1 MPLGLMKDVALTS
14 NDTPAAAP
22 SGPFLPATVLA
33 THKELPELYDYLLK
47 FIIIGD
53 SGVGKSCLLY
63 HFLND
68 RIRDPSP
75 HTIGV
80 EFASTLMRLP
90 SIAPSSTSY
99 PAGSGGQASGI
110 QIPASKT
117 LKVQCWDSAGQER
130 FRSVSRQYYRG
141 ACGAVVVFDIT
152 SRRSFEALASWL
164 SDARTLASS
173 DLEVVVVG
181 NKLDQEEDRQVPYLE
196 ASRWAQEHNAT
207 YVETSSKTGE
217 NVEQPFILLAR
228 SILLAVETGKLDP
241 EKPGSGVSYGE
252 RALRRVSSWNGS
264 LTSGRGKLFGGKCC

>member
-1 MPLGLMKDVALTS
+1 MPVGVMKDVALT
-14 NDTPAAAP
+14 PASSGRAATTT
-22 SGPFLPATVLA
+22 TVVGTRA
-33 THKELPELYDYLLK
+33 ELPELYDYLLK

-90 SIAPSSTSY
+90 SIASSSSSSPYPTTGTSN
-99 PAGSGGQASGI
+99 GI
-110 QIPASKT
+110 MPDTRIPPSKT

-152 SRRSFEALASWL
+152 SRRSFEALSSWL
-164 SDARTLASS
+164 SDARTLASP

-196 ASRWAQEHNAT
+196 ASRWAQEHNAL

-264 LTSGRGKLFGGKCC
+264 LTSGRGRIFGGKCC

>member
-1 MPLGLMKDVALTS
+1 MSSSSAGELTP
-14 NDTPAAAP
+14 T
-22 SGPFLPATVLA
+22 
-33 THKELPELYDYLLK
+33 ELPELYDYLLK
-47 FIIIGD
+47 FILIGD

-68 RIRDPSP
+68 RMRDPSP

-90 SIAPSSTSY
+90 SIAANSSSTSSANGNGDA
-99 PAGSGGQASGI
+99 PEAR
-110 QIPASKT
+110 IPPSKT

-141 ACGAVVVFDIT
+141 ACGAVVVFDVT
-152 SRRSFEALASWL
+152 SRRSFEALSSWL
-164 SDARTLASS
+164 SDARTLASP

-181 NKLDQEEDRQVPYLE
+181 NKLDQEDDRQVPYLE
-196 ASRWAQEHNAT
+196 ASRWAQEHNAL

-264 LTSGRGKLFGGKCC
+264 LTSGRGKFLGGRCC